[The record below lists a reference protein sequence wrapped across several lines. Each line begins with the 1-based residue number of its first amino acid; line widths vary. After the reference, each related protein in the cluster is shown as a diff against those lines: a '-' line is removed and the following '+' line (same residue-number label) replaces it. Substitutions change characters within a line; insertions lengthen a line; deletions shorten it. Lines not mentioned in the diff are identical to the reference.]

1 MTTLERR
8 IAAVESRNPSR
19 AGPDVVFVTFMETAE
34 HKEAVRASLSRPD
47 GASINREA
55 DEVET
60 AFVERVAALARR
72 SLPPGHCAL
81 VFMHPA

>member
-8 IAAVESRNPSR
+8 IAALESKNPSR
-19 AGPDVVFVTFMETAE
+19 AGPDVAFVTFMETAE
-34 HKEAVRASLSRPD
+34 HKEAVRASMSRPD
-47 GASINREA
+47 GASIDREA
-55 DEVET
+55 DEVEA
-60 AFVERVAALARR
+60 AFMDRVAGLARR